1 MRHLRITHN
10 IAQRDKQVDKYL
22 NEIAKTELLT
32 AEQEGELA
40 KKIRM
45 GDTDAL
51 DQMVKAN
58 LRFVVSVAKQY
69 QNQGLPL
76 SDLINEGNLG
86 LIRATYKF
94 DETRGFKFISYA
106 VWWIRQAIMQSIVEQ
121 SRIIRLPVNKIGA
134 YTKITKAFQSFEQEY
149 QREPD
154 VEELMEM
161 LGMTKEEI
169 DEYFRANT
177 VTVSTEMKISGEDL
191 GGSSLK
197 DILYDRDEISV
208 EDEMMQKNVEAQLN
222 AALANLSERESEI
235 ISCYFGLN
243 GKDTM
248 TLEEIGDVYGLTRE
262 RVRQIKEKCIR
273 QLKESTSP
281 SLLRAYVE

>member
-177 VTVSTEMKISGEDL
+177 VTVSTEMKISGEDV